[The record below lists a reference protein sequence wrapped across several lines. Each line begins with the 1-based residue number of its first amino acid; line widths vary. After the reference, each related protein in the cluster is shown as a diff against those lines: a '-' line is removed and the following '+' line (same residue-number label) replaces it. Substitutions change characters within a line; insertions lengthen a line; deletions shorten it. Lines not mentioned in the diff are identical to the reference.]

1 MSKNRDAFIQEVV
14 KGLSELD
21 PGNKSIP
28 IIAESIRKMTN
39 EQFDQYIE
47 ALRNGVS
54 ETPDIDKPREI
65 IPIVIPNME
74 KSKITMERNLDL
86 AKKWGHEF
94 YERVWMTDPLSGT
107 TYLTNVPYAILEL
120 PIARQ
125 AQTLEKGLSVTGDN
139 MKLDART
146 NQISSSH
153 HNKGSSFSGP
163 ELQTILSQGRMETA
177 VELMKF
183 RGGDIDAYNA
193 MTQSIIETGS
203 FNMAN
208 YTAPTRAKSSVIAKV
223 YFNARHIAT
232 DL

>member
-1 MSKNRDAFIQEVV
+1 MSKSREPFIQTVV
-14 KGLSELD
+14 KHLSELD

-28 IIAESIRKMTN
+28 IIADSIRKMN
-39 EQFDQYIE
+39 DEQFDNYLK

-54 ETPDIDKPREI
+54 ETPDIDQPREI
-65 IPIVIPNME
+65 IPIVIPNMG
-74 KSKITMERNLDL
+74 STKITVERNLEIG
-86 AKKWGHEF
+86 KKWGHEF
-94 YERVWMTDPLSGT
+94 YERVWMTDPLSNT
-107 TYLTNVPYAILEL
+107 TFLTNIPYAILEL
-120 PIARQ
+120 PVTRQ

-146 NQISSSH
+146 NQIAQSN

-193 MTQSIIETGS
+193 MTMSIIETGA
-203 FNMAN
+203 FKMAN
-208 YTAPTRAKSSVIAKV
+208 YTANTRAKSSTVAKV
-223 YFNARHIAT
+223 YFNARHIST